1 MKELRKLDRRVRW
14 SECVHLALLTLC
26 LSVTISLF
34 FTEDSAVYRLL
45 WALGAVIPV
54 QLVRLICLR
63 TEKKLPRFLLCMAV
77 LGLTLA
83 ATLRNYHW
91 VCYSAALFP
100 ILLSGLILPR
110 SRGNMLFT
118 VPSLYTLIIPFPF
131 YVLGMAMHVP
141 LVSRLMVVLSALL
154 TLNFLIYTNLSR
166 LVFDLR
172 VSAQTEISMSSIV
185 RQNDKMFAVFALI
198 AVLLIAA
205 VPFLLRT
212 EPKPEEKPS
221 YDYTEA
227 TEESTEPSEIPQ
239 PDYMPSKKY
248 EEHRLSFI
256 PEAAIALIFV
266 AGIGAFAV
274 ILVVLIRTLVD
285 RIDRREKL
293 QPPDP
298 AEALTIERLEEDPAV
313 REKEKLTGWEKKI
326 RRRYEKL
333 ILRRTSE
340 RIRLRVLTPSEMESA
355 AGLSGQP
362 ETGEL
367 HGIYEQTRYGTEAP
381 TREDYHRFKELER
394 RIP

>member
-1 MKELRKLDRRVRW
+1 MKELRKLDRRLRW

-63 TEKKLPRFLLCMAV
+63 VEKKPLRVLLCFVV

-91 VCYSAALFP
+91 VCYCAALFP

-110 SRGNMLFT
+110 SRGNMVFT
-118 VPSLYTLIIPFPF
+118 VPTVYTLFFPLPF
-131 YVLGMAMHVP
+131 YILGQALNVP

-172 VSAQTEISMSSIV
+172 VSSNTEISVASIV
-185 RQNDKMFAVFALI
+185 RQNDKVIAVFALI

-212 EPKPEEKPS
+212 EPVPEEKPS

-227 TEESTEPSEIPQ
+227 TEESTEPSEIPL

-274 ILVVLIRTLVD
+274 ILVVLIRTLVN
-285 RIDRREKL
+285 RIDRREKK

-298 AEALTIERLEEDPAV
+298 AEELTIERLEEDPAA
-313 REKEKLTGWEKKI
+313 REKEKLSGWEKKI

-340 RIRLRVLTPSEMESA
+340 KNRLQVLTPSELESA

-367 HGIYEQTRYGTEAP
+367 HEIYEQTRYGTAAP
-381 TREDYHRFKELER
+381 TREDYQRFKELEK